1 MSAWPQFGENMSIKA
16 TAAVARN
23 IVLSA
28 LIACSSAAIPFYPGA
43 AADQAL
49 VGQAEI
55 GKKAPDFTL
64 TDINGKSV
72 TLSKLHGKFVVL
84 EWFNDGCPFVK
95 KHYNSGNMQALQKEY
110 AKKNV
115 VWLSICSSAAGKQGN
130 HTADDYKKILKDWNA
145 APAHLLLDPDG
156 QVGRLYGAKTTPDMF
171 IIAKDGTLQY
181 SGAIDDKADTDVE
194 SVKTAK
200 NYVREALDQLMA
212 GKNVAT
218 TSTKSYGCSVK
229 YNG

>member
-1 MSAWPQFGENMSIKA
+1 MSIKA
-16 TAAVARN
+16 VARN
-23 IVLSA
+23 FVLSA
-28 LIACSSAAIPFYPGA
+28 LLACSSAAMPLYPGIT
-43 AADQAL
+43 ADQEL

-55 GKKAPDFTL
+55 GKNAPDFTL

-95 KHYNSGNMQALQKEY
+95 KHYNSGNMQALQKEFE
-110 AKKNV
+110 KKGV
-115 VWLSICSSAAGKQGN
+115 VWLTICSSAEGKQGN
-130 HTADDYKKILKDWNA
+130 HTPDDFKTILKDWKA
-145 APAHLLLDPDG
+145 DPSHFLVDAG
-156 QVGRLYGAKTTPDMF
+156 GKVGRLYGAKTTPDMF
-171 IIAKDGTLQY
+171 VIAKDGTLKY
-181 SGAIDDKADTDVE
+181 SGAIDDQPVPDLD
-194 SVKTAK
+194 SVKIAK
-200 NYVREALDQLMA
+200 NYVRQALDELMA